1 MRSLVATGY
10 HRLMQWDDEPAD
22 REQHVY
28 DVLADNVQVTS
39 ETFLGSSLNCSRCH
53 DHKADPFS
61 QKDYYS
67 FMAFFKGVTHYRT
80 EGTIL
85 NWATGEEKTAFA
97 KQRQDGLARLEAE
110 KAALLPQI
118 RAALEKAGVLGEP
131 GTTPVVT
138 LVEDARKGGVDW
150 FYTTEKPSD
159 DWRDVGFV
167 NKSWFKARSGFG
179 HGRPP
184 GSVERT
190 EWKTPEIW
198 LRTTFGLESLPGS
211 LVLDIHHDEDVE
223 VYLNGTLIHE
233 AKGFLTAY
241 ETVVLP
247 KTAVDALQTGRNV
260 IAVHCRQSGG
270 GQYIDL
276 ALCTG
281 VAKRDSF
288 ENLLTGP
295 GLREHAT
302 AIRKHGGKDLVA
314 EYKRI
319 NDEIDRLRRA
329 EAGLAINA
337 VTETGPDPGPMPVH
351 ARGSAH
357 APGEPMMPGV
367 PAVLASPDSNPKPV
381 ATSPV
386 TRDGRTTSGRRL
398 GLAKW
403 IVDPSNPLTARV
415 MVNRIWQHHFGRGIV
430 PSSSDFGKLGEKP
443 THPELLDWLAG
454 RFVESGWDLK
464 AMHRLI
470 LLSRTY
476 RMSSE
481 PGSAN
486 LEKDPRNLNFWRYDM
501 RRLTAEE
508 LRDSI
513 LAVSGNLNRRTGGEW
528 VCPPL
533 PAEVLATASRPGAGW
548 PVARDPADHYRRSL
562 YIHVKRSLRYQM
574 LADFDQA
581 DTDTGCAVRFAT
593 TVPTQALSLLN
604 SAFVNDQARIL
615 AGRMRAEGGN
625 VRERIAAGLLAV
637 LQREAHAEELDHL
650 VALHGDLKSGQGLSE
665 EAALDRVAL
674 LALNLNEFIYL
685 D

>member
-1 MRSLVATGY
+1 M
-10 HRLMQWDDEPAD
+10 
-22 REQHVY
+22 
-28 DVLADNVQVTS
+28 
-39 ETFLGSSLNCSRCH
+39 
-53 DHKADPFS
+53 
-61 QKDYYS
+61 
-67 FMAFFKGVTHYRT
+67 
-80 EGTIL
+80 
-85 NWATGEEKTAFA
+85 
-97 KQRQDGLARLEAE
+97 
-110 KAALLPQI
+110 
-118 RAALEKAGVLGEP
+118 
-131 GTTPVVT
+131 
-138 LVEDARKGGVDW
+138 
-150 FYTTEKPSD
+150 
-159 DWRDVGFV
+159 
-167 NKSWFKARSGFG
+167 
-179 HGRPP
+179 
-184 GSVERT
+184 
-190 EWKTPEIW
+190 
-198 LRTTFGLESLPGS
+198 
-211 LVLDIHHDEDVE
+211 
-223 VYLNGTLIHE
+223 
-233 AKGFLTAY
+233 
-241 ETVVLP
+241 
-247 KTAVDALQTGRNV
+247 DALQTGRNV

-276 ALCTG
+276 ALRTG
-281 VAKRDSF
+281 VANRDSF

-295 GLREHAT
+295 GLREHAA

-314 EYKRI
+314 DYRRI

-351 ARGSAH
+351 ARGSVH
-357 APGEPMMPGV
+357 APGDPMMPGV

-403 IVDPSNPLTARV
+403 IVDPANPLTARV

-513 LAVSGNLNRRTGGEW
+513 LAVSGNLDRRTGGPW
-528 VCPPL
+528 VYPPL

-548 PVARDPADHYRRSL
+548 PVSKDPRIISAVPLHPREAQPPLPDAGRFRPGRHRHGMRGSFRHDRS
-562 YIHVKRSLRYQM
+562 
-574 LADFDQA
+574 D
-581 DTDTGCAVRFAT
+581 
-593 TVPTQALSLLN
+593 QALSLLN
-604 SAFVNDQARIL
+604 SGFVNDQARIL
-615 AGRMRAEGGN
+615 AGRMRAEGGS
-625 VRERIAAGLLAV
+625 VRERIAAGLRAV
-637 LQREAHAEELDHL
+637 LQREAHAEELEHL
-650 VALHGDLKSGQGLSE
+650 VALHADLKSGQGLSE